1 MVRSYQILPLKYKIV
16 LLITDKV
23 CIRFGVVGPL
33 FIYKMVKST
42 TEFLTREEIEISGQ
56 EFYGVVD
63 HFVDKKRN
71 NNTKFDTNLTVQ

>member
-1 MVRSYQILPLKYKIV
+1 MY
-16 LLITDKV
+16 LLDGQFCNK
-23 CIRFGVVGPL
+23 FGVVGPL

-71 NNTKFDTNLTVQ
+71 NNTKFDTNLTV